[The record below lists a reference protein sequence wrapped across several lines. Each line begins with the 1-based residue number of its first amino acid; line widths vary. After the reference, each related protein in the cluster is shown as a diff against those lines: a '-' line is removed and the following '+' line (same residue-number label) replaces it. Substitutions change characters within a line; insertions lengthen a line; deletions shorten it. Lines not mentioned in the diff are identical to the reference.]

1 MQIQRSAETDST
13 LATEVYDQ
21 AVEFYQDH
29 LNSIKNLFVDN
40 EDEDIDLVV
49 LDLDMH
55 WDDAIASLNS
65 MPPSDMFDIEEVS
78 RVIDHEVRTY
88 GLAYSEDDLAH
99 IVKRITADIRCQ
111 RDSIVKGAVSNY
123 IDELEIELEELQ
135 RQSKATEA
143 KGEWI
148 A

>member
-1 MQIQRSAETDST
+1 MIIPRSADTDST
-13 LATEVYDQ
+13 LANEVYDQ

-40 EDEDIDLVV
+40 EDEDMDLVV

-65 MPPSDMFDIEEVS
+65 MPPSDMFDFEEVS
-78 RVIDHEVRTY
+78 RIIDHEVKTY
-88 GLAYSEDDLAH
+88 SLAYSDEDLAH
-99 IVKRITADIRCQ
+99 IKKRFTADIRCQ
-111 RDSIVKGAVSNY
+111 RDSIFKGAVSNY

-135 RQSKATEA
+135 SRSKVTEA